1 MSVFSQQKPYVRTAI
16 TVAHA
21 GHSQV
26 EKCPVTCSFGGVVR
40 VWGRTACARSSADAC
55 SSESAL
61 WNQWFLLRAIHVRQ
75 THCGQ
80 EFQQRFRGCPSLGGR
95 ARLPSEVPEI
105 FYSSI

>member
-1 MSVFSQQKPYVRTAI
+1 M
-16 TVAHA
+16 
-21 GHSQV
+21 
-26 EKCPVTCSFGGVVR
+26 R

-55 SSESAL
+55 GSESAL

-95 ARLPSEVPEI
+95 ARLPSEVLEI
-105 FYSSI
+105 FYSSIYIVVTQVYASVKGQRSVYLRFVHCVSKLILSEK